1 MFGGVERGTNRCF
14 LVPVKKRKTK
24 ILLLFTEGDDPT
36 LEFPDNFTWFERH
49 MLHQISKELGF
60 HHASVNE
67 DSTRRLVVSRTTG
80 MPAPCEHSYF
90 EDTLREV

>member
-1 MFGGVERGTNRCF
+1 MLSGFGKKNGKQRFFSF
-14 LVPVKKRKTK
+14 LLR
-24 ILLLFTEGDDPT
+24 GDDPT